1 MWPRTSCTHG
11 KQHVWPWTALLTE
24 QKELPEW
31 AEPSLHA
38 GRSSDD
44 CSSVNSVS
52 LHFLIVQPEGR
63 KTSFGSWLE
72 SRSEGLVVLP
82 TVVGACASD
91 CSHTSIPGSSRQT
104 EPEALSRVP
113 PRGLLLPAKPCL
125 IMVPQQPK
133 TVSTSGE
140 RCRTIIQNRK
150 IPIITNSLRLLI

>member
-38 GRSSDD
+38 GWSSDD
-44 CSSVNSVS
+44 CSSVNSAS

-72 SRSEGLVVLP
+72 SRLEGL
-82 TVVGACASD
+82 VVGACASD
-91 CSHTSIPGSSRQT
+91 CSRTSIPGSSRQT
-104 EPEALSRVP
+104 EPEALSKVP

-125 IMVPQQPK
+125 IMAPQPK